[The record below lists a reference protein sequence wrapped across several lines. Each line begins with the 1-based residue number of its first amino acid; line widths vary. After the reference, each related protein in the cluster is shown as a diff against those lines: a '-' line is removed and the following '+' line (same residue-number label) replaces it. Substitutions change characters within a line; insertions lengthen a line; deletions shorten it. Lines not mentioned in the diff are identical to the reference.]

1 MPKIPAVY
9 IMASQ
14 RNGTIYVGVTSALE
28 RRIYQHRE
36 KVTKGFTAR
45 YAVNRLV
52 WFEIHETMESAIS
65 REKQIKAWRREWKL
79 ALIEKSNPQ
88 WLDLAENFGFE
99 PLE

>member
-88 WLDLAENFGFE
+88 WLDLAENVGFE